1 MAVTALAGALLK
13 SMEITDQSKGLRA
26 WKTTAGPLNGLAR
39 VAFRGRSKAVLG
51 RFTLMK
57 RRWDGTTIKLANCF
71 LLGLATPGPQDC

>member
-26 WKTTAGPLNGLAR
+26 WKTTGGPLNGLAR

-51 RFTLMK
+51 RFILNK
-57 RRWDGTTIKLANCF
+57 QLWDGAVLND
-71 LLGLATPGPQDC
+71 Q